1 MPDGKA
7 GIHMND
13 YLKSPL
19 FGQISAEEVKR
30 MLACSGAQFRDY
42 PSGSLIFGENDRPKY
57 LYLLVDGKVQIAKH
71 LPSGKRNLLFQVREL
86 DVFGGYFSSAEQE
99 FYWYEALAVKP
110 SRVLVLPCHFIYGV
124 CHNACEHHKTVIR
137 NLLDIQAE
145 NNLQMTKK
153 LHIVT
158 NTTLKQ
164 KLALRLMDMS
174 HDGKK
179 VVMDMNREELADYL
193 GVTRPSLSRSMAELK
208 HQRIIRI
215 EGKTVWIDHM
225 EELEKIMEDE

>member
-1 MPDGKA
+1 
-7 GIHMND
+7 
-13 YLKSPL
+13 
-19 FGQISAEEVKR
+19 
-30 MLACSGAQFRDY
+30 
-42 PSGSLIFGENDRPKY
+42 
-57 LYLLVDGKVQIAKH
+57 
-71 LPSGKRNLLFQVREL
+71 
-86 DVFGGYFSSAEQE
+86 
-99 FYWYEALAVKP
+99 
-110 SRVLVLPCHFIYGV
+110 
-124 CHNACEHHKTVIR
+124 
-137 NLLDIQAE
+137 
-145 NNLQMTKK
+145 MTKK

-164 KLALRLMDMS
+164 KLALWLMDMS